1 MMMTLVII
9 MAGIF
14 ASGQSLTPRILE
26 DGFRLMPTSFPFKV
40 KTVTHETNASN
51 PVAKSIKVNAEQD
64 NYQVDFVLDFDPAIQ
79 SALIIG
85 LYNEESDINN
95 QTLGLPQL
103 MNGSN
108 VLTVPGGVYDILVAF
123 DGYDHDRVVIREQVE
138 ISENSSH
145 ILVEQISRQYNSY
158 QCGEPLQSIKH
169 LFLGF
174 LFPFK

>member
-1 MMMTLVII
+1 MQVY
-9 MAGIF
+9 
-14 ASGQSLTPRILE
+14 
-26 DGFRLMPTSFPFKV
+26 
-40 KTVTHETNASN
+40 
-51 PVAKSIKVNAEQD
+51 EQA
-64 NYQVDFVLDFDPAIQ
+64 NYQVEFVLDFDPATQ